1 MKDCIA
7 LIGMPGAGK
16 STVGVLLAKQLGM
29 DFLDTDIA
37 IQNREGK
44 TLQQILDQSSYLH
57 LRQIEEQVLLETAPN
72 STVIATGGSAV
83 YSKDGMAHLAKFSR
97 IVYLQSSLS
106 TLQERINNHQT
117 RGIAK
122 RPEQSFEQLFEERT
136 ALYQQYADITVSCDK
151 TGPEQLVEN
160 IIAALN

>member
-1 MKDCIA
+1 M
-7 LIGMPGAGK
+7 
-16 STVGVLLAKQLGM
+16 
-29 DFLDTDIA
+29 
-37 IQNREGK
+37 
-44 TLQQILDQSSYLH
+44 
-57 LRQIEEQVLLETAPN
+57 LLETAPN

>member
-57 LRQIEEQVLLETAPN
+57 LRQIEEQPKKRLPGFPVWRVVSHAPLKM
-72 STVIATGGSAV
+72 ALGLGSV
-83 YSKDGMAHLAKFSR
+83 F
-97 IVYLQSSLS
+97 I
-106 TLQERINNHQT
+106 ERN
-117 RGIAK
+117 
-122 RPEQSFEQLFEERT
+122 
-136 ALYQQYADITVSCDK
+136 
-151 TGPEQLVEN
+151 
-160 IIAALN
+160 